1 MLSHRVLLA
10 KMNDDTYRLLV
21 HADMEQRGTLEKKF
35 AALYES
41 AFQYYSS
48 CDCENCDHVVEQLK
62 CVTED
67 ATTIN
72 DVNYA
77 VCNVE
82 KLFDILSAEDTFD
95 SLAHNDG
102 KSMPSRFGY
111 MHFMPNIW
119 VIHFSEFYQEYQHY
133 VKMSDRRGVVVL

>member
-1 MLSHRVLLA
+1 MSTHRVSLVKA
-10 KMNDDTYRLLV
+10 NDDTYRFLV
-21 HADMEQRGTLEKKF
+21 HADREQRDILETKF
-35 AALYES
+35 VALYES
-41 AFQYYSS
+41 VFQYYNN

-62 CVTED
+62 CVIEG
-67 ATTIN
+67 ATTVSN
-72 DVNYA
+72 VNYA

-102 KSMPSRFGY
+102 TSMTSRLGH

-119 VIHFSEFYQEYQHY
+119 AIHFSEFDQEYQYY
-133 VKMSDRRGVVVL
+133 VRLLDKR